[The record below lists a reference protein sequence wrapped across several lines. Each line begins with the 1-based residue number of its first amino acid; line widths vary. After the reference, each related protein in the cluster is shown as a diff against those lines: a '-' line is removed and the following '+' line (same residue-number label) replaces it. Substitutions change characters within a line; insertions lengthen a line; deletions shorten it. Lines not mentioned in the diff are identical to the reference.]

1 MTVNA
6 QKLNETKSTS
16 EVQKENVPDA
26 YFFGFLDFSVDKK
39 SGYLTYL
46 FHNNTSGAIQWVNI
60 TGKWLDNNGNIVGE
74 YSGNISNLASGD
86 KYKAKSIFIPKE
98 ATSIRLETLNVSE
111 QYVGSGDYK
120 VKKIDLTSIV
130 PVSSLSKLKKSSHS
144 YFVTTGFTPDSNNKT
159 NAQSRNQSGCSYDEN
174 SYGIAKQIISKDL
187 KAPSTVKWTEVK
199 MMAKDDYHRYIYSV
213 IFEAQNDYGTYLHH
227 EYFVKFR
234 MASLTDFAYNT
245 ISYVKQSSYR
255 MNSESETLK
264 MLKGEKWNQE
274 PKPGDYF

>member
-39 SGYLTYL
+39 SGDLTYL

-74 YSGNISNLASGD
+74 YSGKISNLASGD

-111 QYVGSGDYK
+111 QYVGSGD
-120 VKKIDLTSIV
+120 IR
-130 PVSSLSKLKKSSHS
+130 SKRL
-144 YFVTTGFTPDSNNKT
+144 
-159 NAQSRNQSGCSYDEN
+159 
-174 SYGIAKQIISKDL
+174 I
-187 KAPSTVKWTEVK
+187 
-199 MMAKDDYHRYIYSV
+199 
-213 IFEAQNDYGTYLHH
+213 
-227 EYFVKFR
+227 
-234 MASLTDFAYNT
+234 
-245 ISYVKQSSYR
+245 
-255 MNSESETLK
+255 
-264 MLKGEKWNQE
+264 
-274 PKPGDYF
+274 